1 MRIDRTKFSSRAR
14 WFGAAH
20 APKANSRAAQALC
33 GAVVVLL
40 LPAVVRAEEAPP
52 KGEMRPLST
61 DRPDVTE
68 SPRSVDA
75 GHFQAEIDLARYT
88 SDEGVEGGSF
98 MNMNLKLG
106 LTDFWDMQVV
116 VESMVGEEGAA
127 GIDWNAGD
135 VAIRSKFNI
144 FGNDSGDV
152 AFGVMPWVKLP
163 TATAGTQK
171 ADVGLITLLGVDLP
185 ADFSSGFMLEGDAVG
200 DEAGDGYHF
209 ELLATATCGHPI
221 VGPLSLYV
229 EVFGLYSS
237 EVGADYAL
245 SVDGGLTYGLS
256 EFVQLDAGV
265 VGGLTDA
272 AEDLSVFSGLSFKL

>member
-1 MRIDRTKFSSRAR
+1 MKPSHLPRPATFASV
-14 WFGAAH
+14 GMLAAVS
-20 APKANSRAAQALC
+20 ALSAAA
-33 GAVVVLL
+33 
-40 LPAVVRAEEAPP
+40 RAEEPA
-52 KGEMRPLST
+52 ENQELRPLST

-68 SPRSVDA
+68 SPYSVDA
-75 GHFQAEIDLARYT
+75 GHFQAEIDLARYST
-88 SDEGVEGGSF
+88 DEGAEGGSF
-98 MNMNLKLG
+98 LNMNLKLG

-127 GIDWNAGD
+127 GMEWNAGD
-135 VAIRSKFNI
+135 VALRSKFNV

-163 TATAGTQK
+163 TATEGTQK
-171 ADVGLITLLGVDLP
+171 TDVGLITLLGVSLP
-185 ADFSSGFMLEGDAVG
+185 ADFSSGFMIEGDAVG
-200 DEAGDGYHF
+200 DEVGDGYHF
-209 ELLATATCGHPI
+209 ELLTTATCGHPI
-221 VGPLSLYV
+221 VGPLSAYV

-237 EVGADYAL
+237 EAGADYAL
-245 SVDGGLTYGLS
+245 SIDGGLTYGLS